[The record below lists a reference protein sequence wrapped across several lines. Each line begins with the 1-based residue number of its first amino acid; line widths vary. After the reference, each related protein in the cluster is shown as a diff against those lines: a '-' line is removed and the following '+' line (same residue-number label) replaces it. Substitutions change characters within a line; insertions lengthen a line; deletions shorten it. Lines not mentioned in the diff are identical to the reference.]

1 VKIWDHLVTYPKWY
15 GIPKTKTKAKKKAQ
29 NEYQGES
36 HLHATAFV
44 LF

>member
-1 VKIWDHLVTYPKWY
+1 MVYQKQN
-15 GIPKTKTKAKKKAQ
+15 KKKAQ